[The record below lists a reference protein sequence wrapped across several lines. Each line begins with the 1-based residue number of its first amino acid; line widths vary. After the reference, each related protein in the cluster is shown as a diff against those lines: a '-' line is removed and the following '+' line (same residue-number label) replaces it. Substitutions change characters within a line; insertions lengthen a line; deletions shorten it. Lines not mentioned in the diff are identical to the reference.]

1 MENFFAIFTERLIW
15 ITNGFLAT
23 VYSLADHLN
32 ALAFAVAIIAFVA
45 TTAREQRSWAA
56 GAGILSMVA
65 SLLAPSPV
73 PLFLLVMIGGG
84 WAAVGLERYNRPAQ
98 RWNVI
103 RGLALYALSGLG
115 FTLYRNMGLGESVLA
130 DPMMA
135 NGAGYLNA
143 IIGIAMYVIPLGYLA
158 MVAQAVWAHPPAI
171 GNPGDLITK
180 VRTRGGG

>member
-1 MENFFAIFTERLIW
+1 MENFFALLVQRSIW
-15 ITNGFLAT
+15 VANGFLAIA
-23 VYSLADHLN
+23 YSLVDHAT
-32 ALAFAVAIIAFVA
+32 ALAFAAAVIAFIA
-45 TTAREQRSWAA
+45 TTAHEQRSWAA
-56 GAGILSMVA
+56 GTGILAMAA

-84 WAAVGLERYNRPAQ
+84 WAAVSLERYNRPAQ

-103 RGLALYALSGLG
+103 RGLALYALAGLG
-115 FTLYRNMGLGESVLA
+115 FMLYRNMGLGESVMS

-143 IIGIAMYVIPLGYLA
+143 IIGIAMYVIPLGFLA
-158 MVAQAVWAHPPAI
+158 MVAQSVWAHPPAI
-171 GNPGDLITK
+171 GNPADLITK